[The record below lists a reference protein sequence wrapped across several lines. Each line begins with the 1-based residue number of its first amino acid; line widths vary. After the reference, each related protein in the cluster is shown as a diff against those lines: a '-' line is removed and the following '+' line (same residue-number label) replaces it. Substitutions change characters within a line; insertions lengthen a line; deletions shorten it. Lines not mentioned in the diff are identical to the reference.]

1 METFFGKAEV
11 LRPIF
16 GGRAARIVSCVGR
29 AVAQTRILRFLC
41 KRFPVHFSAKSD
53 AKRKKNEYCAFG
65 IKIFCTFVYL
75 KTIALRPVVR
85 SAAPRLKLLP
95 MEHAYVIGLDY
106 GTDSVRALLVDALTG
121 REIDSEVALYPRW
134 NKGLYSDPRVARFRQ
149 HPKDYLEALR
159 QAVRAVT
166 GRHADLAPY
175 VRALSVDTTAS
186 TPCLTD
192 RAGVPLSLHEE
203 YAENPDAM
211 FVLWKDH
218 TGQAECEEINALCAR
233 SEINYACHSGNYYS
247 AECFWSK
254 VLHLLR
260 RDEAL
265 RRDAWSVVELCDWI
279 PAVLTG
285 CPDAASVKMGH
296 CVCGSKLMWA
306 EEWGGYPPEKF
317 FAELD
322 PVLLPVLHH
331 LPNVNYG
338 CDVAAGTLTGEWASE
353 LGLPAG
359 IPVGVGCIDSHSG
372 AVGAGIRYGTVVLN
386 LGTSACYMA
395 VMPPEAMGDKIVEGI
410 FGQAECEEIN
420 ALCARS
426 EINYAC
432 HSGNY
437 YSAECFWSKVL
448 HLLRRD
454 EALRRD
460 AWSVVELCDWIP
472 AVLTGCPDAASV
484 KMGHCVC
491 GSKLMWA
498 EEWGGYPPEKF
509 FAELDPVLLPVLH
522 HLPNVNYGCDVAAG
536 TLTGEW
542 ASELGLPAGIP
553 VGVGCIDS
561 HSGAVGAGIRYGTV
575 VLNLG
580 TSACYMAVMPPEAM
594 GDKIVEGIF
603 GQVDGSILPRMIGFE
618 SGLSAFGDVYAW
630 FKRLLCWPLREIL
643 ARTELVDAPTR
654 DRLIAETEAGIMDA
668 LTQGAA
674 ALPLRADA
682 PLATD
687 WLNGRRSPFADS
699 SLTGTLTGLNLS
711 TSASE
716 IYYAFAEATA
726 FATKHILDHMRDNGV
741 RIDRLIGVGGI
752 AQKSPFV
759 MQLLADTT
767 GMRIDVSDCKQAGA
781 MGAVVHAATIAGLYP
796 SVTEA
801 QQALCAPAS
810 RSYVPDVSR
819 QAVLNERYT
828 RYRAVGAFTER
839 LKNNR

>member
-1 METFFGKAEV
+1 
-11 LRPIF
+11 
-16 GGRAARIVSCVGR
+16 
-29 AVAQTRILRFLC
+29 
-41 KRFPVHFSAKSD
+41 
-53 AKRKKNEYCAFG
+53 
-65 IKIFCTFVYL
+65 
-75 KTIALRPVVR
+75 
-85 SAAPRLKLLP
+85 
-95 MEHAYVIGLDY
+95 MEHLYVIGIDY
-106 GTDSVRALLVDALTG
+106 GTDSVRALLADAESGEEIAVAVCNYSRWG
-121 REIDSEVALYPRW
+121 R
-134 NKGLYSDPRVARFRQ
+134 GLYCDTAKSQFRQ
-149 HPKDYLEALR
+149 HPLDYLEGLEQVLR
-159 QAVRAVT
+159 QVIAQCPAPEAIRAI
-166 GRHADLAPY
+166 A
-175 VRALSVDTTAS
+175 VDTTAS
-186 TPCLTD
+186 TPCLVD
-192 RAGVPLSLHEE
+192 RTCTPLSLTAGYE
-203 YAENPDAM
+203 ENPDAM

-218 TGQAECEEINALCAR
+218 TAQRESEEITALCAR
-233 SEINYACHSGNYYS
+233 GEINYARRSGNHYS
-247 AECFWSK
+247 SECFWSK

-260 RDEAL
+260 GSERL
-265 RRDAWSVVELCDWI
+265 RRDAWAVVELCDWI

-285 CPDAASVKMGH
+285 CRAMEDLRSGLCAA
-296 CVCGSKLMWA
+296 GSKVMWA
-306 EEWGGYPPEKF
+306 EEWGGYPPEEF
-317 FAELD
+317 FAGLD
-322 PVLLPVLHH
+322 PVLLPIL
-331 LPNVNYG
+331 LPILRRLPVRTYG
-338 CDVAAGTLTGEWASE
+338 CDTPAGTLSPEWAAK
-353 LGLPAG
+353 LGLSEQVV
-359 IPVGVGCIDSHSG
+359 IGVGNVDCHSG
-372 AVGAGIRYGTVVLN
+372 AVGAGI
-386 LGTSACYMA
+386 
-395 VMPPEAMGDKIVEGI
+395 
-410 FGQAECEEIN
+410 
-420 ALCARS
+420 
-426 EINYAC
+426 C
-432 HSGNY
+432 H
-437 YSAECFWSKVL
+437 
-448 HLLRRD
+448 
-454 EALRRD
+454 
-460 AWSVVELCDWIP
+460 
-472 AVLTGCPDAASV
+472 
-484 KMGHCVC
+484 
-491 GSKLMWA
+491 
-498 EEWGGYPPEKF
+498 
-509 FAELDPVLLPVLH
+509 
-522 HLPNVNYGCDVAAG
+522 
-536 TLTGEW
+536 
-542 ASELGLPAGIP
+542 
-553 VGVGCIDS
+553 
-561 HSGAVGAGIRYGTV
+561 GTV

-711 TSASE
+711 TSAPE

-819 QAVLNERYT
+819 QAVLNERYA

>member
-1 METFFGKAEV
+1 
-11 LRPIF
+11 
-16 GGRAARIVSCVGR
+16 
-29 AVAQTRILRFLC
+29 
-41 KRFPVHFSAKSD
+41 
-53 AKRKKNEYCAFG
+53 
-65 IKIFCTFVYL
+65 
-75 KTIALRPVVR
+75 
-85 SAAPRLKLLP
+85 

-159 QAVRAVT
+159 QSVRAVT

-203 YAENPDAM
+203 YAEIPDAM

-218 TGQAECEEINALCAR
+218 T
-233 SEINYACHSGNYYS
+233 
-247 AECFWSK
+247 
-254 VLHLLR
+254 
-260 RDEAL
+260 
-265 RRDAWSVVELCDWI
+265 
-279 PAVLTG
+279 
-285 CPDAASVKMGH
+285 
-296 CVCGSKLMWA
+296 
-306 EEWGGYPPEKF
+306 
-317 FAELD
+317 
-322 PVLLPVLHH
+322 
-331 LPNVNYG
+331 
-338 CDVAAGTLTGEWASE
+338 
-353 LGLPAG
+353 
-359 IPVGVGCIDSHSG
+359 
-372 AVGAGIRYGTVVLN
+372 
-386 LGTSACYMA
+386 
-395 VMPPEAMGDKIVEGI
+395 
-410 FGQAECEEIN
+410 GQAECEEIN

-711 TSASE
+711 TSAPE

-819 QAVLNERYT
+819 QAVLNERYA

>member
-1 METFFGKAEV
+1 
-11 LRPIF
+11 
-16 GGRAARIVSCVGR
+16 
-29 AVAQTRILRFLC
+29 
-41 KRFPVHFSAKSD
+41 
-53 AKRKKNEYCAFG
+53 
-65 IKIFCTFVYL
+65 
-75 KTIALRPVVR
+75 
-85 SAAPRLKLLP
+85 

-331 LPNVNYG
+331 LPNINYG

-386 LGTSACYMA
+386 LGTSACHMA
-395 VMPPEAMGDKIVEGI
+395 LMPSDEMGGR
-410 FGQAECEEIN
+410 
-420 ALCARS
+420 L
-426 EINYAC
+426 
-432 HSGNY
+432 
-437 YSAECFWSKVL
+437 
-448 HLLRRD
+448 
-454 EALRRD
+454 
-460 AWSVVELCDWIP
+460 
-472 AVLTGCPDAASV
+472 
-484 KMGHCVC
+484 
-491 GSKLMWA
+491 
-498 EEWGGYPPEKF
+498 
-509 FAELDPVLLPVLH
+509 
-522 HLPNVNYGCDVAAG
+522 
-536 TLTGEW
+536 
-542 ASELGLPAGIP
+542 
-553 VGVGCIDS
+553 
-561 HSGAVGAGIRYGTV
+561 
-575 VLNLG
+575 
-580 TSACYMAVMPPEAM
+580 
-594 GDKIVEGIF
+594 VEGIF
-603 GQVDGSILPRMIGFE
+603 GQVDSSIVPGMVGFE
-618 SGLSAFGDVYAW
+618 AGLSAFGDVYAW
-630 FKRLLCWPLREIL
+630 FRNLLCWPLEELLVQPGAPDAQARQRL
-643 ARTELVDAPTR
+643 AEECR
-654 DRLIAETEAGIMDA
+654 DKIMGRLAEEAER
-668 LTQGAA
+668 LE
-674 ALPLRADA
+674 LRADM

-687 WLNGRRSPFADS
+687 WLNGRRNPYPAPE
-699 SLTGTLTGLNLS
+699 LTGTLTGLRLS
-711 TSASE
+711 TTAPE

-726 FATKHILDHMRDNGV
+726 FATKAILDHLAANGV
-741 RIDRLIGVGGI
+741 AIERLTGIGGI
-752 AQKSPFV
+752 SQKSPFV
-759 MQLLADTT
+759 MQLLADVT
-767 GMRIDVSDCKQAGA
+767 GREISVIDCKQACA
-781 MGAVVHAATIAGLYP
+781 MGSVVYATVIAGCYG
-796 SVTEA
+796 SVEEA
-801 QQALCAPAS
+801 QRALCNFPS
-810 RSYVPDVSR
+810 RRYTPR
-819 QAVLNERYT
+819 AERHPLLMQRYERYKAQGGLPQ
-828 RYRAVGAFTER
+828 R
-839 LKNNR
+839 